1 MAHAAWRTAIPG
13 FLILLATCSEAS
25 AAYVGDRYFPSTLA
39 TTVPTAA
46 DFYNPPYFVRL
57 PDTATTPTT
66 HEIDIPTTYSR
77 LVTRDLAMFFTET
90 FRILDDADRG
100 KRTGFEDFVIGAQ
113 YQLYTNAEHQFVF
126 TVGGTAAIGGTGS
139 PQVASSFSTLTPTIY
154 IGKGFGDLPDSVAWL
169 RPLTISATVAVAVPT
184 DSVTLT
190 SLGTTNIPRADTGAF
205 TSPTTLLTGPTTLSE
220 TINPKILQLGFALE
234 YSLVTNSYTG
244 ANRTGT
250 RYPEG
255 WVPLIEFTTATPL
268 NGPLVGRTTGT
279 VNPGF
284 IWVSRYLQVGV
295 EAIIPMDAHSGRDV
309 GARAQAHLYLPA
321 IFPDF
326 YAKPVFGN

>member
-13 FLILLATCSEAS
+13 FLILLATCSEGS

-77 LVTRDLAMFFTET
+77 LVTRDLAVFFTET
-90 FRILDDADRG
+90 FRILEDANRG
-100 KRTGFEDFVIGAQ
+100 TRSGFENFVIGAQ
-113 YQLYTNAEHQFVF
+113 YQLYTNPEHQFVV

-139 PQVASSFSTLTPTIY
+139 PQVASSFSTLTPTVY
-154 IGKGFGDLPDSVAWL
+154 IGKGFGDLPDSMAWL
-169 RPLTISATVAVAVPT
+169 RPLTVSGTVAVAVPT
-184 DSVTLT
+184 ESSTLT
-190 SLGTTNIPRADTGAF
+190 SLGTINSPRADVGGF
-205 TSPTTLLTGPTTLSE
+205 TSPTTVPTGATTLSE
-220 TINPKILQLGFALE
+220 TINPKILLLGFALE
-234 YSLVTNSYTG
+234 YSLVTNMYTG
-244 ANRTGT
+244 PNRTGT

-255 WVPLIEFTTATPL
+255 WVPLIEFTTTTPL
-268 NGPLVGRTTGT
+268 NGPLAGRTTGT
-279 VNPGF
+279 VNPGV
-284 IWVSRYLQVGV
+284 IWVSRYLQVGA
-295 EAIIPMDAHSGRDV
+295 EAIIPIDAHSGRDI
-309 GARAQAHLYLPA
+309 GARIQAHLYLPA